1 MITLENQLRFLANY
15 KYMIKQN
22 VTRDP
27 LHSFTKLSSVVKDT
41 EDETKNN
48 FDSICNSTMVGF
60 VQDLASVGT
69 MENHKITCFY
79 AEVDPKHPIVEP
91 VSSLALQ

>member
-1 MITLENQLRFLANY
+1 
-15 KYMIKQN
+15 MIKSN

-27 LHSFTKLSSVVKDT
+27 LHSYKKLTKVVKDT

-60 VQDLASVGT
+60 VQDLST
-69 MENHKITCFY
+69 
-79 AEVDPKHPIVEP
+79 
-91 VSSLALQ
+91 